1 MLLLLAK
8 MQLLLAAASG
18 LSAAATAEPLALT
31 VAVDPRNISD
41 RVSEHMYGSGIE
53 TYENQMYGGLWSN
66 MILSLIHI

>member
-53 TYENQMYGGLWSN
+53 TYEN
-66 MILSLIHI
+66 